1 MKRIATLLIC
11 YCLAILPILAQK
23 TKSKPIENQA
33 IMQYDSTQLNYLK
46 WRNIGPFRGGR
57 SAAVCGVNGQPNLF
71 YFGSVGGGVW
81 KTTDAGTT
89 WTNIS
94 DGYFG
99 GSIGAVAVSESD
111 NNVIYVGGGEKTVRG
126 NVSQG
131 NGVWRSTDAGKT
143 WTFVGLAGTQHIS
156 RLRIDKNNPDI
167 VYAAVMGHLFGSHA
181 DRGVYKTTDGGKN
194 WKKVL
199 FANNDA
205 GAVDLIIDPTN
216 SRILFASTWRVRRT
230 PYSFESGGEGSA
242 LWKSTDGG
250 ETWKNISENK
260 GLPKGTWGI
269 VGVTVSPVNA
279 NRIWAI
285 IENAEGGIFRS
296 ENGGETWTKVNEE
309 RKLRQRAWYY
319 SRIYADT
326 KDEDMLYVLN
336 VDFHRSKDGGKT
348 FENIDTPHGDHH
360 DLWISSQNPDILII
374 GDDGGAQVSVNK
386 GKTFSTYMNQPTA
399 QFYRVVTDNNF
410 PYKIYVAQQDNST
423 LRVSHRTFGGGI
435 TDKDWEI
442 TAGGESGHIAVNP
455 ENSDIVYGGS
465 YGGFFERLDHK
476 TGQSRIIDI
485 YPDNPIGAGAS
496 AMKYRFQWNFPI
508 SFSPHDSKVLYA
520 GANCLFRTTNEG
532 QTWEKISP
540 DLTTNDSL
548 KQISTG
554 GSITKDNTGVEY
566 YCTIFA
572 AAESPTE
579 KGVIYTGS
587 DDGLVHVTMDNGK
600 NWQNI
605 TPPKTI
611 LPEFA
616 QINSLE
622 IHPTQKGTMYLAAV
636 RYKLDDFQPY
646 LLKTTDYGK
655 TWTKIVNGIDKQHFT
670 RVIRAD
676 KEKAGLLFAG
686 TEQGM
691 YVSFDDGANW
701 QPFQLNLPIVPITD
715 LTIKDNDLI
724 AATQGRALWIIDD
737 ITPLRTVNNAIK
749 QANFQLFAPRKT
761 YRVGGG
767 NYENPRLN
775 GQNLQSG
782 VMVQFYV
789 KNKVD
794 STNVISLEFLD
805 KNNKTIRKFSTDAKE
820 KEDKL
825 EAKAGGNR
833 FFWNMRYPNAEK
845 VDGMLLWG
853 GGLQGALAV
862 PDTYKV
868 KMKVGKDSTEAT
880 FEIAKDPRL
889 STTQAEYQAQF
900 DFLNEIA
907 QKLTETHKAI
917 KKIRAMREQ
926 LQSYTKRLDKEK
938 HKEILET
945 IKATEKKITDIE
957 EALYQTKLKS
967 SQDMLNFPIKLNNKL
982 SWLVNVAGSGDFR
995 PTDAAIEVKNVLTS
1009 LINKQLAAFETVLST
1024 DLPKLNKQIK
1034 EKEIEAVVVK

>member
-1 MKRIATLLIC
+1 M
-11 YCLAILPILAQK
+11 
-23 TKSKPIENQA
+23 
-33 IMQYDSTQLNYLK
+33 
-46 WRNIGPFRGGR
+46 
-57 SAAVCGVNGQPNLF
+57 
-71 YFGSVGGGVW
+71 
-81 KTTDAGTT
+81 
-89 WTNIS
+89 
-94 DGYFG
+94 
-99 GSIGAVAVSESD
+99 
-111 NNVIYVGGGEKTVRG
+111 
-126 NVSQG
+126 
-131 NGVWRSTDAGKT
+131 
-143 WTFVGLAGTQHIS
+143 AGTQHIS

-242 LWKSTDGG
+242 LWKSTDAG

-296 ENGGETWTKVNEE
+296 ENGGETWVKVNDE

-360 DLWISSQNPDILII
+360 DLWISSQNPDYLLI

-399 QFYRVVTDNNF
+399 QFYRVTTDNNF

-435 TDKDWEI
+435 TDKDWEV

-622 IHPTQKGTMYLAAV
+622 IHPTQKGTLYLAAV

-676 KEKAGLLFAG
+676 RKKQDYFLQEQSKECMFLL
-686 TEQGM
+686 M
-691 YVSFDDGANW
+691 
-701 QPFQLNLPIVPITD
+701 
-715 LTIKDNDLI
+715 
-724 AATQGRALWIIDD
+724 
-737 ITPLRTVNNAIK
+737 TVQI
-749 QANFQLFAPRKT
+749 
-761 YRVGGG
+761 G
-767 NYENPRLN
+767 
-775 GQNLQSG
+775 
-782 VMVQFYV
+782 
-789 KNKVD
+789 
-794 STNVISLEFLD
+794 SLS
-805 KNNKTIRKFSTDAKE
+805 N
-820 KEDKL
+820 
-825 EAKAGGNR
+825 
-833 FFWNMRYPNAEK
+833 
-845 VDGMLLWG
+845 
-853 GGLQGALAV
+853 
-862 PDTYKV
+862 
-868 KMKVGKDSTEAT
+868 
-880 FEIAKDPRL
+880 
-889 STTQAEYQAQF
+889 
-900 DFLNEIA
+900 
-907 QKLTETHKAI
+907 
-917 KKIRAMREQ
+917 
-926 LQSYTKRLDKEK
+926 
-938 HKEILET
+938 
-945 IKATEKKITDIE
+945 
-957 EALYQTKLKS
+957 
-967 SQDMLNFPIKLNNKL
+967 
-982 SWLVNVAGSGDFR
+982 
-995 PTDAAIEVKNVLTS
+995 
-1009 LINKQLAAFETVLST
+1009 
-1024 DLPKLNKQIK
+1024 
-1034 EKEIEAVVVK
+1034 